1 MQASAVAREFTFNGV
16 KIPDPDKSLS
26 PEEVRPVLA
35 TLYPDIAT
43 ASITGPEAV
52 GDKLRY
58 NFVRAIEILGAFAFF
73 SRFRIRA
80 FCF

>member
-1 MQASAVAREFTFNGV
+1 MQASVVAREFTFNGV

-26 PEEVRPVLA
+26 PEEVRSVLA

-58 NFVRAIEILGAFAFF
+58 NFVRAIGAKG
-73 SRFRIRA
+73 
-80 FCF
+80 